1 MKKLRNTAAVLIAAL
16 CALVLPA
23 SVFADLIDPGPFGR
37 DSSRIWLII
46 LIIAA
51 AAAVVLILILRNRK
65 KRK

>member
-1 MKKLRNTAAVLIAAL
+1 MKKIRNMAAVLIAAL

-37 DSSRIWLII
+37 GRSMTWLII